1 MRTGMASLPLHRGHC
16 PPWLFQHMKRLGAA
30 ILQVIAEEFGPEE
43 ILRRLADPV
52 WFQALGCVLGF
63 DWHSSGLTTTVCGA
77 LKEGLA
83 ERSQDVGVFLAGG
96 KGRSSR
102 RTPEEIARAAERHG
116 LGVDVPALQY
126 ASRMAAKV
134 DTAALQDGYDLY
146 HHFFAFTASGAWA
159 VVQQGMNE
167 ETRWA
172 RRYHWLGEKE
182 KNFVCEPHSGVCG
195 PRAGAVLNMVAAESE
210 RARAASVALVK
221 EKPEAVLREL
231 RRIEKGA
238 LTQPEALAVRQGGGG
253 APLLSESGQL
263 SLPGMGLRSLS
274 LPAGHAVP
282 DADRLNR
289 VLQRLYEEPPRD
301 FAGLLAAPGVGPAT
315 VRALALVAEVAYG
328 APPSFRDPVRY
339 SFAHGGKDGH
349 PFPVNRADYAHSWQ
363 VLEDALRRARLG
375 NREKLVALRRLA
387 AWVKG
392 ERQPPRP

>member
-1 MRTGMASLPLHRGHC
+1 MRTGVANLPLHKGHC

-83 ERSQDVGVFLAGG
+83 ECSRDVGVFMAGG
-96 KGRSSR
+96 KGRTSR
-102 RTPEEIARAAERHG
+102 RTPEEIALAAERHG
-116 LGVDVPALQY
+116 LGVNVSALQY

-167 ETRWA
+167 GTRWA
-172 RRYHWLGEKE
+172 RRYHWLGEEKD

-195 PRAGAVLNMVAAESE
+195 PRAEAVLNMVAAESE
-210 RARAASVALVK
+210 GARAASVALAK
-221 EKPEAVLREL
+221 EKPEVVLREL
-231 RRIEKGA
+231 RSIEKGA
-238 LTQPEALAVRQGGGG
+238 LARAEAFKAREDGGV
-253 APLLSESGQL
+253 PLSLGSGQL
-263 SLPGMGLRSLS
+263 PLPGMGPRILS

-289 VLQRLYEEPPRD
+289 VLHRLYEQPPQD

-328 APPSFRDPVRY
+328 APPSFRDLVRY

-349 PFPVNRADYAHSWQ
+349 PFPVNRADYQRSWQ

-392 ERQPPRP
+392 ERQLPPP